1 MKGSWL
7 VVVAFAVA
15 VPAVAHASHD
25 DYVYRFKHP
34 KLTYDRLP
42 NAVKAAVEREANGRA
57 VGLLRQEGNGT
68 TALYKVQLL
77 DLSVPG
83 QPVSH
88 TMVVSQDGHM
98 ISGGIGGAVDH
109 GNGNH
114 GQWHDTPHG
123 NMNTDRGRARDND
136 PDKGVK
142 WSTESLDKDHIR
154 A

>member
-7 VVVAFAVA
+7 VVVATALA
-15 VPAVAHASHD
+15 LPTVAHARQD

-68 TALYKVQLL
+68 TAQYKVELI
-77 DLSVPG
+77 DLTTPG
-83 QPVSH
+83 EPVG
-88 TMVVSQDGHM
+88 TIMVVSQDGHV

-109 GNGNH
+109 GNGIH
-114 GQWHDTPHG
+114 GMRHHDPHG
-123 NMNTDRGRARDND
+123 NSNTDQGRTYDND

-142 WSTESLDKDHIR
+142 TSTESLDKDHIR